1 MADPFQPRFVDL
13 VRNYTTTQGTGNF
26 VLGPAVNGF
35 TSFGSALQ
43 TGDSFYYSA
52 IGVDK
57 PAEREVGRGIL
68 LGNGSISRAAL
79 IGTLT
84 NFSSGTKSIALIAAA
99 EWFNAVQAGA
109 GSLPVVAANRTAI
122 ASATSQ
128 QVPALLTE
136 SGREGLF
143 VFDGSNL
150 SARVATDTRQGI
162 LIAPST
168 DPTGASGA
176 WVRRYSGSAN
186 VRWFGVAG
194 NDSTDDGPAF
204 AAALNYLKSIAY
216 EGFGY
221 SSASPSLFIP
231 FGTYFLGT
239 TTLDLFH
246 SLIIEGESVGE
257 AGGGATVLRWAANTT
272 GIRVQ
277 RLNTNGAT
285 AVDSG
290 TTHKGGDASVIS
302 RLSLKGAYTNLASEG
317 EHHAIH
323 LRARATIRDVY
334 IANFQGDAVAIIAS
348 DGAGAPTEGNA
359 NNFEITRVFIENC
372 RNGLYVQG
380 ADTNAGVVHSL
391 SAIGCRQWGVW
402 DRSFLGN
409 TYSGCHTAANG
420 VVGNVTPTLV
430 HLSGR
435 LFYVKPG
442 QAAAASTNSPPA
454 SASDNAYW
462 GYARDGSAS
471 PSLSIPNWTNGIT
484 VREGGPYCTDSLSAS
499 HTFTNCYSE
508 MDQAPSRLSQNTL
521 VLNGLHA
528 AGVTGCGRATSRL
541 GQLAAFPNFYCAG
554 SIKADGNTHSLGPG
568 DGAPADTSV
577 YLESTNYLSSI
588 SGRSWLGGVPQID
601 GTIQTYRGFGIDING
616 NGQWARFQVNNSVIG
631 AFQADGLHVTGV
643 GAFSGSLTASNF
655 SGTHGGASSGTN
667 TGDQI
672 ITLTGDVTGSG
683 SASFA
688 ATISAGS
695 VSLSKL
701 ASLAAN
707 SIIGNNS
714 GSSATPIAL
723 TAAQTRTLLG
733 LATIATSGSG
743 ADLGGSSVTYAK
755 IQNVSATS
763 KLLGRASAGA
773 GVVEELGLAGG
784 LTISSSNLSLG
795 AITPSGVASTGAVTS
810 SSATAGNGY
819 ATGAGGTVTQATSK
833 STGVTLNKVC
843 GQITMN
849 AAALA
854 ASTSAGFTL
863 TNSVIAATDVVV
875 VNIASAAT
883 ADSYQATIDAVAAG
897 SCRISLRNISAAS
910 KSEAVVLNFAVCK
923 AVNA

>member
-1 MADPFQPRFVDL
+1 MADPFLPRFVDL
-13 VRNYTTTQGTGNF
+13 VRNYTTTTGTGNF

-35 TSFGSALQ
+35 TGFGSALQ
-43 TGDSFYYSA
+43 TGESFYYSA

-57 PAEREVGRGIL
+57 PQEREVGRGTL
-68 LGNGSISRAAL
+68 QSNGSISRDP
-79 IGTLT
+79 ITGPKT
-84 NFSSGTKSIALIAAA
+84 NFTTGTKSIALIAAA
-99 EWFNAVQAGA
+99 EWFNGVQAGA
-109 GSLPVVAANRTAI
+109 GSLPVVASTRAALAGAGTAQGV
-122 ASATSQ
+122 A
-128 QVPALLTE
+128 VLTE
-136 SGREGLF
+136 AGREGLF
-143 VFDGSNL
+143 QFDSSNL
-150 SARVATDTRQGI
+150 SAAVTTDTRQGI
-162 LIAPST
+162 VIAPAS

-176 WVRRYSGSAN
+176 WVRKYSGAVN
-186 VRWFGVAG
+186 VRWFGAVG
-194 NDSTDDGPAF
+194 NDTTDDGPAF

-216 EGFGY
+216 QGFGY

-231 FGTYFLGT
+231 FGTYYLGT
-239 TTLDLFH
+239 TTLDLTH
-246 SLIIEGESVGE
+246 TLIIEGESVGE
-257 AGGGATVLRWAANTT
+257 AGGGATILRWAANTT

-277 RLNTNGAT
+277 RFNTNGAT

-334 IANFQGDAVAIIAS
+334 IANFQGDAVTIIAS
-348 DGAGAPTEGNA
+348 GGAGAPTEGNA

-380 ADTNAGVVHSL
+380 ADTNAGVAHSL
-391 SAIGCRQWGVW
+391 SAIGCRQWGVF

-409 TYSGCHTAANG
+409 TYTACHTAANG
-420 VVGNVTPTLV
+420 VVANVTPTLV

-442 QAAAASTNSPPA
+442 QAAGASTNSPPA
-454 SASDNAYW
+454 SPSDNAFW
-462 GYARDGSAS
+462 GYARDGGASSAQ
-471 PSLSIPNWTNGIT
+471 SIPTWTNGMT
-484 VREGGPYCTDSLSAS
+484 VREGGAYCTDSLSAS
-499 HTFTNCYSE
+499 HVFTNCYSE

-528 AGVTGCGRATSRL
+528 AGVTGCGRVTSRL
-541 GQLAAFPNFYCAG
+541 GQVGAFPNFYCAG
-554 SIKADGNTHSLGPG
+554 SISAEGATHALGPSS
-568 DGAPADTSV
+568 GAAADTNV
-577 YLESTNYLSSI
+577 YLENSNYVSCI
-588 SGRSWLGGVPQID
+588 NGRSWSAGVPQVD
-601 GTIQTYRGFGIDING
+601 GYILTYRGFGIDING
-616 NGQWARFQVNNSVIG
+616 NGQWTRFKVNGNDIG
-631 AFQADGLHVTGV
+631 TFLADGMHVTGV
-643 GAFSGSLTASNF
+643 GAFSGALSASNF
-655 SGTHGGASSGTN
+655 SGSSSGTN
-667 TGDQI
+667 SGDQTI
-672 ITLTGDVTGSG
+672 ILTGDVTGSG
-683 SASFA
+683 TGTFA
-688 ATISAGS
+688 ATISAGA
-695 VSLSKL
+695 VSLSKM

-707 SIIGNNS
+707 SIVGNNT
-714 GSSATPIAL
+714 GSAATPVAL

-733 LATIATSGSG
+733 LSAVATSGSG
-743 ADLGGSSVTYAK
+743 ADLAASSITYAK

-773 GVVEELGLAGG
+773 GVIEELGLAGG
-784 LTISSSNLSLG
+784 LTISGTNLSLG
-795 AITPSGVASTGAVTS
+795 SITPTGVASSGAVTS

-854 ASTSAGFTL
+854 AATSVGFTL
-863 TNSVIAATDVVV
+863 TNSAIAATDVVI
-875 VNIASAAT
+875 VNIASGAS
-883 ADSYQATIDAVAAG
+883 ADSYQATVDAVAAG

-910 KSEAVVLNFAVCK
+910 KSEAVVVNFALCK